1 MTENTEFFCTI
12 TLLISWITGN
22 IAKKLPWFED
32 YLIPVQNMLIG
43 ISIAVTE
50 WIFTKNFQMAIAVS
64 GIAAG
69 GIYDVLHNLNIILKK
84 ILKIHKDLVEN
95 EENIE
100 R

>member
-12 TLLISWITGN
+12 TLFISWITGN

-43 ISIAVTE
+43 VSIAFIK
-50 WIFTKNFQMAIAVS
+50 WIFTGNFQTAIAVS

-69 GIYDVLHNLNIILKK
+69 GIYDVFHNLNIILRMVLKIDKVDSKAKK
-84 ILKIHKDLVEN
+84 I
-95 EENIE
+95 
-100 R
+100 